1 MVIDWIFEN
10 CYKQRNR
17 VLTFAI
23 SIHAPRTGSDSQA
36 GDGARLLRR
45 ISIHAP
51 RTGSD
56 TPSAAGSS
64 GLEYFNPRSP
74 HGERRASTG
83 SFGRVTLFQSTL
95 PARGATVHEG
105 AHVPRVGDFNP
116 RSPHGERRNLRR
128 DGSTLIAHFNPR
140 SPHGERHKASINS
153 RLSDLIS
160 IHAPRTG
167 SDTNNSRWTGL
178 QSDFNPRSP
187 HGERRCWHILSGKF
201 IVFQSTLPARGATGC
216 ARRYKQ
222 WLYPFQ
228 STLPAR
234 GATPLVTLWSGAALI
249 FQSTL
254 PARGATTYAG
264 MGLPS

>member
-1 MVIDWIFEN
+1 MTRRLSTTTSHFNPRSPHGERRFKPLLIF
-10 CYKQRNR
+10 RIL
-17 VLTFAI
+17 VI
-23 SIHAPRTGSDSQA
+23 SIHAPRTGSDE
-36 GDGARLLRR
+36 D
-45 ISIHAP
+45 
-51 RTGSD
+51 
-56 TPSAAGSS
+56 SAAN
-64 GLEYFNPRSP
+64 LYQRIK
-74 HGERRASTG
+74 
-83 SFGRVTLFQSTL
+83 FQSTL
-95 PARGATVHEG
+95 PARGATIRRRNESVCKMH
-105 AHVPRVGDFNP
+105 FNP

-234 GATPLVTLWSGAALI
+234 GATSSYRV
-249 FQSTL
+249 
-254 PARGATTYAG
+254 
-264 MGLPS
+264 